1 MVVIF
6 AKVKEISLAQYLGVL
21 VQSVVHGSMDKN
33 NTTFGFERLEVWQK
47 AKELATH
54 IYQIT
59 KTWPIE
65 EKYGL
70 ISQTTRAAVS
80 ISANIAEGSARF
92 TKKEKKRFYE
102 IAFGSNIE
110 VINHLII
117 AGELNLCSEHE
128 VHIIRLKGMEI
139 SKMLSGLIKNC
150 QEYNPIP

>member
-1 MVVIF
+1 MVIF
-6 AKVKEISLAQYLGVL
+6 AKFKENSLVQDLGVTAL
-21 VQSVVHGSMDKN
+21 GVVCGGMDTNKSG
-33 NTTFGFERLEVWQK
+33 FRFERLEVWQK
-47 AKELATH
+47 AKELATY

-59 KTWPIE
+59 KNWPTE

-92 TKKEKKRFYE
+92 TKKEKIRFYE
-102 IAFGSNIE
+102 LAFGSNIE

-117 AGELNLCSEHE
+117 AGELNLCAEDE
-128 VHIIRLKGMEI
+128 VNKIRLIGMEI

-150 QEYNPIP
+150 QEYTPNP

>member
-1 MVVIF
+1 MFF
-6 AKVKEISLAQYLGVL
+6 AKFKEISLVQDLGV
-21 VQSVVHGSMDKN
+21 QFKSVVHGSMDKN
-33 NTTFGFERLEVWQK
+33 NTNFGFERLEVWQK

-59 KTWPIE
+59 KSWPTE

-80 ISANIAEGSARF
+80 ISANIAEGSGRF

-117 AGELNLCSEHE
+117 AGELNLCTEDE
-128 VHIIRLKGMEI
+128 VNKIRLMGMQI

-150 QEYNPIP
+150 QEYTPNP

>member
-1 MVVIF
+1 MIF

-128 VHIIRLKGMEI
+128 VNIIRLKGMEI